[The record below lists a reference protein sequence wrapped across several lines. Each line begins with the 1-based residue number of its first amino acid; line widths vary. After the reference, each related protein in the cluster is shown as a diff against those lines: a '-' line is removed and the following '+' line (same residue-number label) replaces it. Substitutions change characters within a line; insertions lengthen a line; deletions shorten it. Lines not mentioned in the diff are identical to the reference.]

1 MWVFCEIVKGNLP
14 SKAVFE
20 NEEVFAFLD
29 IKPTNPGHVL
39 IVPKKHSV
47 NIEETDSNTLADLM
61 SAAKIIG
68 RRLKENLNVPG
79 YNLIINNDPVAGQVI
94 PHLHLHLIP
103 RYPDDGFEVWPGQ
116 ELSDEEMKKIA
127 DSLNHDK

>member
-1 MWVFCEIVKGNLP
+1 
-14 SKAVFE
+14 
-20 NEEVFAFLD
+20 
-29 IKPTNPGHVL
+29 
-39 IVPKKHSV
+39 
-47 NIEETDSNTLADLM
+47 M

>member
-1 MWVFCEIVKGNLP
+1 MCVFCEIVKGNLP